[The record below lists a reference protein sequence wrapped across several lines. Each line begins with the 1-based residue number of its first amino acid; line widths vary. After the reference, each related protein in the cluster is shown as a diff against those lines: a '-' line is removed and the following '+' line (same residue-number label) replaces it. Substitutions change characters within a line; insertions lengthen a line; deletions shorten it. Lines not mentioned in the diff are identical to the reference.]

1 MNWRDRKVRIA
12 IVLAIAVFA
21 AFMAWRTGNL
31 GSKKPAC
38 VPGRE
43 EVKDASGKVVEI
55 KRHTCFGSE

>member
-21 AFMAWRTGNL
+21 AFYAWRSSTQTG
-31 GSKKPAC
+31 KDPAC

-43 EVKDASGKVVEI
+43 EVKDAGGTVVEI
-55 KRHTCFGSE
+55 KRTTCTEG